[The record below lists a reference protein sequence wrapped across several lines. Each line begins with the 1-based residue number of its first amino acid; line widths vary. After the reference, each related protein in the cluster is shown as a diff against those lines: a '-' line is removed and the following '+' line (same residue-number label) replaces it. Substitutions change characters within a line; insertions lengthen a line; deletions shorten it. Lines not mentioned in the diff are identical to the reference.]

1 MKIGTIREIKLRNV
15 CVSFDAVEDY
25 DADLSFDD
33 TGDVRRRLNNGD
45 LVCFCLRVRIFVCG
59 TIMAESFLGEC
70 IYERVAEVVESGH
83 ARDMLREAV
92 CECRESLNLVASAG
106 LRTNVNNKKELK

>member
-15 CVSFDAVEDY
+15 CVSFDALEDH
-25 DADLSFDD
+25 DADVSFDD

-45 LVCFCLRVRIFVCG
+45 LVCFCLRVRVFVCG
-59 TIMAESFLGEC
+59 KIMADSFLGGC
-70 IYERVAEVVESGH
+70 IYERVSEVVESGC

-106 LRTNVNNKKELK
+106 LRTILTTKRN